1 MRILLRQV
9 RTGLLY
15 AGPEKWTLDYSEA
28 RDFERPDAAMDAV
41 TESAL
46 PGMEVLMHFENPL
59 CDVPLTI
66 FDPAAAAC

>member
-15 AGPEKWTLDYSEA
+15 AGPEKWTLDHSEA
-28 RDFERPDAAMDAV
+28 CDFEKPDAAMDAV
-41 TESAL
+41 ADSGLA
-46 PGMEVLMHFENPL
+46 GMEVLMHFENPF

-66 FDPAAAAC
+66 FDPVRAAC

>member
-15 AGPEKWTLDYSEA
+15 AGPEKWTLDHSEA
-28 RDFERPDAAMDAV
+28 RNFERPDAAMDAV
-41 TESAL
+41 TQSGL
-46 PGMEVLMHFENPL
+46 PGMEVLMHFENPR

-66 FDPAAAAC
+66 FDPVRASC